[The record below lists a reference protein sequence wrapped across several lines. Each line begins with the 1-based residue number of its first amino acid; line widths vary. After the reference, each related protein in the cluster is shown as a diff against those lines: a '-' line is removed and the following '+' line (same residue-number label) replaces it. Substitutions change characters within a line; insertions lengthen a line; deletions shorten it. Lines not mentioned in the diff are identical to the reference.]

1 MSPAPRDLPLLLL
14 GVCSCP
20 PHPGVCPCPSQ
31 VSHLAFPVDTD
42 VIAVLPAR
50 GPVHHG
56 RRPLRVEVEALGQAV
71 EGTGLD
77 TPWGRSQEKMWKT
90 RRMPLE
96 EGPRHWSW
104 TPEGTLSWERGLDVT
119 GKETKGFVLIWVTPG
134 TSQVVKPFCP
144 LYQQPN

>member
-1 MSPAPRDLPLLLL
+1 MSPVPRDLPLLLL

-31 VSHLAFPVDTD
+31 VSHLALPVDTD

-77 TPWGRSQEKMWKT
+77 TPWRRSQEEKRCGKPGGCPW
-90 RRMPLE
+90 RRDPDTGAGPL
-96 EGPRHWSW
+96 
-104 TPEGTLSWERGLDVT
+104 RGHC
-119 GKETKGFVLIWVTPG
+119 PG
-134 TSQVVKPFCP
+134 NVGWM
-144 LYQQPN
+144 